1 MPAIPPKIQEPW
13 MAKSSTFLGLVC
25 VAVLIAGCQQQSAMV
40 PLPSPN
46 FSGPVVMQPP
56 PQPVQ
61 PLPRVSLPPPRVAQ
75 PPKVA
80 AAPVVPRD
88 WVPRVSARPWMWIV
102 VHHSATVVGG
112 AARFDRDHREKGWDE
127 LGYDFVIGNG
137 TDTGD
142 GQIEVGPRWVAQKW
156 GAHTKT
162 PDNRFNERGIGI
174 CLVGNFESDRP
185 TAAQMKSLVRLTSYL
200 MRTYRITPD
209 NIIGH
214 RDAKPTECPGRNLSI
229 DTVRRLASQSLADTG
244 HPATPARE
252 ARTAS
257 TELMVDVPGK

>member
-1 MPAIPPKIQEPW
+1 
-13 MAKSSTFLGLVC
+13 MAKLSIPLGLVC
-25 VAVLIAGCQQQSAMV
+25 VAVLVAGCQQQTAMV

-46 FSGPVVMQPP
+46 FSGPVVMQAPA
-56 PQPVQ
+56 PQPAQ
-61 PLPRVSLPPPRVAQ
+61 PLPRVSLPPAPKIVP

-80 AAPVVPRD
+80 AAPAVPRD
-88 WVPRVSARPWMWIV
+88 WVPQVAARQWTWIV
-102 VHHSATVVGG
+102 VHHSATVAGG

-174 CLVGNFESDRP
+174 CLVGNFDSDRP
-185 TAAQMKSLVRLTSYL
+185 TTAQMRSLVRLTSYL
-200 MRTYRITPD
+200 MRSYRISPD

-214 RDAKPTECPGRNLSI
+214 KDAKPTDCPGRNLNVES
-229 DTVRRLASQSLADTG
+229 VRRMSAQAVAEAG
-244 HPATPARE
+244 HPVPARE

-257 TELMVDVPGK
+257 TELMVDVPGSGK